1 MIQVAGSARRSFV
14 FPGELPLAYA
24 YFADVGRLLGY
35 LPHICLVRA
44 YGPDHFRL
52 LYSSTEL
59 GLYQVRLFADVRTTL
74 EEEWVIRVHPMED
87 ISPVKAQ
94 AGIHSTSTQGYF
106 SSQSAFYD
114 EGKQTRIEYSLQLR
128 GDLPTPQGLRLMPRM
143 VVNRIAK
150 RITRMRIHEIA
161 DGFVERSNDAFP
173 HWLAEMHNPV
183 SWGEPSDFKLTYL
196 PEPNCPEGLL

>member
-1 MIQVAGSARRSFV
+1 MIQVAGSARRSLV

-24 YFADVGRLLGY
+24 YYADVGRLLGY

-44 YGPDHFRL
+44 YGPDRFRL

-59 GLYQVRLFADVRTTL
+59 GLYQVRLFADVQTTL
-74 EEEWVIRVHPMED
+74 EEGRIIHVHPMED
-87 ISPVKAQ
+87 ASPIKAQ
-94 AGIHSTSTQGYF
+94 AGIHSTSTQGHF
-106 SSQSAFYD
+106 SSRSVFHD

-128 GDLPTPQGLRLMPRM
+128 GDLPTPQGLRLMPGL

-150 RITRMRIHEIA
+150 RITKMRIREIA
-161 DGFVERSNDAFP
+161 DGFVERSSDAFP
-173 HWLAEMHNPV
+173 HWLAEMHNLA
-183 SWGEPSDFKLTYL
+183 SRREPGDFTPTYL